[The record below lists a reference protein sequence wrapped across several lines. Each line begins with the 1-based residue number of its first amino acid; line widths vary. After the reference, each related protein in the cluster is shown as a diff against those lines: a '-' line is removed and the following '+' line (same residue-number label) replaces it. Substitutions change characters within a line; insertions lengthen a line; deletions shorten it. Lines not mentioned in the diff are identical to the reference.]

1 MNKKIIVDNWKQV
14 YKSLAVLLPTA
25 ATVIYAGLVETGQ
38 ISPIDPMY
46 ITIIV
51 GIAGALGWT
60 IKQPNIKKG
69 IR

>member
-1 MNKKIIVDNWKQV
+1 MNKNIIVDNWKQV

-38 ISPIDPMY
+38 IAPLEPMY

-51 GIAGALGWT
+51 AVAGALGWT
-60 IKQPNIKKG
+60 IKQPNLRNKP
-69 IR
+69 